1 MTLLGGT
8 SVIGVIQAVRY
19 RKENKKLKE
28 NEVKVSNVEAQ
39 RQEMELAEMYK
50 DKVLELLEQV
60 SQKQESGNDNQA
72 LILKK
77 LDDLDKRLDKVEG
90 KVGNMETY
98 LNGKYQDFLRHL
110 DVPAKPSK
118 PRKPKT
124 KQ

>member
-8 SVIGVIQAVRY
+8 SVIGVIQAVKY

-28 NEVKVSNVEAQ
+28 NEVKVSNVDTQ

-60 SQKQESGNDNQA
+60 SQKQESGNDKQA

-90 KVGNMETY
+90 KVSNMEAY

-110 DVPAKPSK
+110 EVS
-118 PRKPKT
+118 REV
-124 KQ
+124 